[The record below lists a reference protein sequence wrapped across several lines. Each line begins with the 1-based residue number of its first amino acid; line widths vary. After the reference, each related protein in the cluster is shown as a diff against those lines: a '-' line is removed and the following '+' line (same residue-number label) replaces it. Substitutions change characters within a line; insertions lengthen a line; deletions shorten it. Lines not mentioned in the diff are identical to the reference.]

1 MPNATA
7 QLMVGPLLM
16 RSVFFFNR
24 GVGADVLRN
33 FFSAEDVLRQQ
44 VEAEIKETSIT
55 RLQSRSREEMR
66 RRNYS
71 RMVRF
76 FDGRMFSSRDVF
88 PLSAMALGVFSG
100 GGGEGVKCWKCVRV
114 DLQSTGEAIL
124 LAVEIVTP
132 QVFN

>member
-1 MPNATA
+1 
-7 QLMVGPLLM
+7 
-16 RSVFFFNR
+16 
-24 GVGADVLRN
+24 
-33 FFSAEDVLRQQ
+33 
-44 VEAEIKETSIT
+44 
-55 RLQSRSREEMR
+55 MR

-71 RMVRF
+71 WMVRF

-100 GGGEGVKCWKCVRV
+100 RGGQEGVKCWKCVRV
-114 DLQSTGEAIL
+114 DLQSIGEAIL